1 MKLLVLGGTR
11 FLGRHIVDA
20 ALARGDDVTIFTRG
34 HLPVPWQAEADAPG
48 ASPPSPAFASA
59 RNPQVRGRLF
69 TLVGDRDPR
78 IAPGLRAL
86 ESGTWDAVIDCSG
99 YVPRVVEA
107 SARLLAA
114 RVSRYIFVS
123 SMSVYAKTD
132 RPNMGEDTPVAK
144 LDDPATEQVMEHYG
158 ALKAACEQVVDRLYG
173 RRATQVRP
181 GLIVGPFDATDRF
194 GYWVARFVHP
204 RLLGERPARAVV
216 PAPSSRA
223 VQFIDARDL
232 ASWLLD
238 VAHRNVGGVFN
249 ACSGAFQ
256 WRFDDLVDAL
266 VAAAPVSP
274 EPAWIDDER
283 LLAQGIEP
291 WVGLPLWLPASE
303 ADSGGFMSMNCERAE
318 GAGLTIRPLADTI
331 AATAAWLA
339 GRDNTGA
346 WKTVLTADV
355 ERRLL
360 ET

>member
-1 MKLLVLGGTR
+1 M
-11 FLGRHIVDA
+11 
-20 ALARGDDVTIFTRG
+20 
-34 HLPVPWQAEADAPG
+34 
-48 ASPPSPAFASA
+48 
-59 RNPQVRGRLF
+59 
-69 TLVGDRDPR
+69 
-78 IAPGLRAL
+78 
-86 ESGTWDAVIDCSG
+86 
-99 YVPRVVEA
+99 
-107 SARLLAA
+107 
-114 RVSRYIFVS
+114 
-123 SMSVYAKTD
+123 
-132 RPNMGEDTPVAK
+132 
-144 LDDPATEQVMEHYG
+144 
-158 ALKAACEQVVDRLYG
+158 
-173 RRATQVRP
+173 
-181 GLIVGPFDATDRF
+181 
-194 GYWVARFVHP
+194 
-204 RLLGERPARAVV
+204 
-216 PAPSSRA
+216 
-223 VQFIDARDL
+223 QFIDARDL

-238 VAHRNVGGVFN
+238 VADRDVSGVFN
-249 ACSGAFQ
+249 VCSGAFQ
-256 WRFDDLVDAL
+256 WRFADLVDAL